1 MTRMEP
7 VDHSG
12 LRDAVDD
19 GFGAGHADHARRFS
33 AQHLHLALEGEHRAL
48 DGLGERQHLLP
59 ELGQAVARGLPLHQ
73 RLADAPLQL
82 AQTALNRG
90 LIDAQRTPCRQ
101 RAAMVGHGQKVLE
114 IVPLKSGRTVHH
126 CGPLLQSCALRR
138 LARRPRL

>member
-1 MTRMEP
+1 MKP

-19 GFGAGHADHARRFS
+19 GFGAGDADHAGCFT
-33 AQHLHLALEGEHRAL
+33 AQRLNLAFEGAHGAL

-73 RLADAPLQL
+73 RLADSPLQL
-82 AQTALNRG
+82 AQTALHRG

-126 CGPLLQSCALRR
+126 CGLLLQSCALRR
-138 LARRPRL
+138 PACRPRL